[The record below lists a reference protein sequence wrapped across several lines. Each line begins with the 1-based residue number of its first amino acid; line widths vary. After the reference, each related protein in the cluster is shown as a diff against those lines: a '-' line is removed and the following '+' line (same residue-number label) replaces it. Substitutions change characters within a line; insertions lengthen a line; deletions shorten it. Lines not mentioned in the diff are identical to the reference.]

1 MKKDQLLVN
10 GMNNEFTQEKMDFV
24 EDVFVSD
31 KNLSQPKNCKLL
43 EAIKHW
49 AKVSHD
55 TEGLRSFLGLVN
67 FLRKFIKRFVV
78 E

>member
-1 MKKDQLLVN
+1 
-10 GMNNEFTQEKMDFV
+10 MDFV

-49 AKVSHD
+49 Q
-55 TEGLRSFLGLVN
+55 RLVMRQKDLEII
-67 FLRKFIKRFVV
+67 FGPGELP
-78 E
+78 